1 MVMEESVSRY
11 ITIIVDDLIPT
22 YLGSLK
28 DDEDEFIIIIDK
40 DMINGDKDRIANAIL
55 NKYKK
60 TIYSVYIYNELGACW
75 YLACKVKHDKDM
87 LDEELKNAITEVQ
100 KNNTDRRFPI
110 LLCDCNGYLYGVK
123 SIISMPTMDYDL
135 AIKNPNHYKPFLII
149 SGLSA
154 EKTVEEIDDL
164 KSLDSPDVEVYY
176 DA

>member
-40 DMINGDKDRIANAIL
+40 DMINGDKDRITNAIL

-60 TIYSVYIYNELGACW
+60 TIYSVYTYNELGACW
-75 YLACKVKHDKDM
+75 CLACKVKHDNDM
-87 LDEELKNAITEVQ
+87 LDEELKNIIMEVR
-100 KNNTDRRFPI
+100 KNNDDRHLPI
-110 LLCDCNGYLYGVK
+110 LLCDCNGYLHGVR
-123 SIISMPTMDYDL
+123 SIISMPTMDYDP

-154 EKTVEEIDDL
+154 EKTIEEIDDL